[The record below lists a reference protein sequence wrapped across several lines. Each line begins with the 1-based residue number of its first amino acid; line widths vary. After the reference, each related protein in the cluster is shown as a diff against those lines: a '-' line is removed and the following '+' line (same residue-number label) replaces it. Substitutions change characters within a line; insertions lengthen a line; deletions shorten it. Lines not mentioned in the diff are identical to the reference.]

1 MSSVA
6 LKGDAVILAIRRILL
21 TGGCMLSYFPVFS
34 EIKKSSGKFSSSGTP
49 KNLLVLVTHRLELLL
64 ALMLGDLLATLFLEV
79 AHFELSL
86 FLYF

>member
-1 MSSVA
+1 MP
-6 LKGDAVILAIRRILL
+6 LPTFDPFAIPLH
-21 TGGCMLSYFPVFS
+21 
-34 EIKKSSGKFSSSGTP
+34 KKSSGKLSSSGTL

-64 ALMLGDLLATLFLEV
+64 ALVLGDLLATLFLEV

>member
-1 MSSVA
+1 MP
-6 LKGDAVILAIRRILL
+6 LPTFEGFIIPR
-21 TGGCMLSYFPVFS
+21 T
-34 EIKKSSGKFSSSGTP
+34 KKVPENVLSSGTP

-64 ALMLGDLLATLFLEV
+64 TLVLGDLLATLFLEV

>member
-1 MSSVA
+1 MPLKVGSVG
-6 LKGDAVILAIRRILL
+6 KHTNPILVKVPEN
-21 TGGCMLSYFPVFS
+21 TSF
-34 EIKKSSGKFSSSGTP
+34 SGTP

-64 ALMLGDLLATLFLEV
+64 TLMLGDLLATLFLEV